1 MGSDGVQ
8 KIAFAALCVLVTLAG
23 LGVLDGGGL

>member
-1 MGSDGVQ
+1 MKSTGMQ
-8 KIAFAALCVLVTLAG
+8 KTAFVALTLLIALAG